1 MGLESGLWCGW
12 ADPHARPHGP
22 FARRD
27 LPQQF
32 WGRVAIAARRNAIRV
47 SVAPPGACRQTSR
60 SETFTRHDQFCPAK

>member
-32 WGRVAIAARRNAIRV
+32 WGRVTIDARRNANRGECCT
-47 SVAPPGACRQTSR
+47 AWRLPPDVEERDL
-60 SETFTRHDQFCPAK
+60 H